1 MTPQEAMQFFGS
13 QAAMARAFGVTEPAV
28 LRWRKLGKFPARR
41 EYELPVAI
49 ERHKT
54 RLEASQKPSGAVLE
68 APVGLG

>member
-28 LRWRKLGKFPARR
+28 LRWRRLNKFPVRR

-54 RLEASQKPSGAVLE
+54 RIEASQKPSAAVLE
-68 APVGLG
+68 A

>member
-28 LRWRKLGKFPARR
+28 LRWRRLAKFPVRR

-54 RLEASQKPSGAVLE
+54 CLEASQKPSAAVLE
-68 APVGLG
+68 A

>member
-28 LRWRKLGKFPARR
+28 LRWRRLGKFPVRR

-49 ERHKT
+49 ERYKT
-54 RLEASQKPSGAVLE
+54 LLEASQKPSAAVLE
-68 APVGLG
+68 A

>member
-28 LRWRKLGKFPARR
+28 LRWRRLNKFPVRR

-54 RLEASQKPSGAVLE
+54 RLEASQKFSAAVLE
-68 APVGLG
+68 A

>member
-28 LRWRKLGKFPARR
+28 LRWRRLGKFPVRR
-41 EYELPVAI
+41 EYELPGAI

-54 RLEASQKPSGAVLE
+54 RPEASQKPSGAVLE
-68 APVGLG
+68 APAGLG

>member
-28 LRWRKLGKFPARR
+28 LRWRRLGKFPVRR
-41 EYELPVAI
+41 EYELPVVI

-54 RLEASQKPSGAVLE
+54 RLEASQKPSPAVLE
-68 APVGLG
+68 A

>member
-1 MTPQEAMQFFGS
+1 MTPEEAMQFFGS

-28 LRWRKLGKFPARR
+28 LRWRRLGKFPVRR

-54 RLEASQKPSGAVLE
+54 SLEASQKPSAAVLE
-68 APVGLG
+68 A